1 MKRGLL
7 LQKFPAPHSSHSCSS
22 IAIPSAMTS
31 VKQACTKVSVEK
43 GARKQAVSFTA
54 DCAQTS
60 VLCAITDSLV
70 KVGAPSGCFIGKG
83 VLHTDSRNIG
93 LAYLMP
99 VLAGNLAQFLF
110 QLVRGFVQLLFLLGN
125 LKGKEFISSLWA
137 YSLWFFLK
145 RKQGYSTAHATSRLC
160 LEICI
165 DTTR

>member
-60 VLCAITDSLV
+60 VLCSLV
-70 KVGAPSGCFIGKG
+70 KVGAPSGWVIGKW
-83 VLHTDSRNIG
+83 VLHTDSQNIG